1 MGEKCKKILSQE
13 FHIKEGV
20 LAPDFTFKDSDKKDR
35 RLSDFLGKPIVIYF
49 YPNDFTPGCT
59 TQAYEFS
66 IHFNKYFENNIT
78 IIGISPND
86 ETTHQK
92 FKEKIKIPFL
102 LVSDSN
108 HQISKKYGVYTL
120 KKFMD
125 KEYMGVNRTTLLI
138 DKHGKIVKI
147 FYKVKPKGH
156 SEEVLK
162 YFLKDN

>member
-13 FHIKEGV
+13 VHIKEGV
-20 LAPDFTFKDSDKKDR
+20 LAPDFTFKDSDKKDL
-35 RLSDFLGKPIVIYF
+35 RLSDFLGKRIVIYF

-66 IHFNKYFENNIT
+66 THFNKYFENNIT

-108 HQISKKYGVYTL
+108 NHISQKYGVYTL
-120 KKFMD
+120 KKFMG
-125 KEYMGVNRTTLLI
+125 KEYMGVNRTTFLI
-138 DKHGKIVKI
+138 DKHGQIVKI

>member
-1 MGEKCKKILSQE
+1 MAEKCKKILRQE

-35 RLSDFLGKPIVIYF
+35 KLSDFLGQRIVIYF

-66 IHFNKYFENNIT
+66 THFNNYFENNIT

-108 HQISKKYGVYTL
+108 NQISQKYGVYTL

-125 KEYMGVNRTTLLI
+125 KEYMGVNRSTFLI
-138 DKHGKIVKI
+138 VGKKI
-147 FYKVKPKGH
+147 SP
-156 SEEVLK
+156 
-162 YFLKDN
+162 